1 MLQLRQYIII
11 VFFIMTEQ
19 IKSHKENL
27 KNPPKS
33 AEKQKGILA
42 QKLSSETLLWLLEL
56 GVEIEWNSLHFQ
68 NQQIVTLS
76 EWNNIEV
83 SQWAWGFT
91 QISSGKDHIS
101 LHRWLK
107 KVYFNGNDMSVI
119 AENRP
124 LDNIPGITNSELEK
138 FWSKL
143 LWRKLILPNGKKVI
157 LDSDIEKLWIM
168 YPTPNEQLKIVATK
182 KWWDVQNITLSKD
195 GMKLYL
201 FIEEKWKT
209 KRYITCEYT
218 PT

>member
-1 MLQLRQYIII
+1 MKEHIISQHEK
-11 VFFIMTEQ
+11 TKKHQ
-19 IKSHKENL
+19 KSPE
-27 KNPPKS
+27 
-33 AEKQKGILA
+33 AEKSILA
-42 QKLSSETLLWLLEL
+42 EKISSETLLWLLEL
-56 GVEIEWNSLHFQ
+56 GVEIQGNTLKFKN
-68 NQQIVTLS
+68 NQSFTINES
-76 EWNNIEV
+76 KWIEV
-83 SQWAWGFT
+83 TQWAWGFT
-91 QISSGKDHIS
+91 QISSGNDIVSIHKT
-101 LHRWLK
+101 LG

-195 GMKLYL
+195 GMRLYV
-201 FIEEKWKT
+201 FIEEKGKT